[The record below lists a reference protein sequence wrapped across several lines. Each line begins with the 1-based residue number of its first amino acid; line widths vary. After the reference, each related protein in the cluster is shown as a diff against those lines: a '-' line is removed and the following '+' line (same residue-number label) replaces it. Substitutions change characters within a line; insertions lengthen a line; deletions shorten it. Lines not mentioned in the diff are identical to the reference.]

1 MTTESKVINDRS
13 KRKINGHSIFYLI
26 EYFKYPLKY
35 LTTENIGYN
44 AGVLLSL
51 GITGFAILW
60 RGLNALHFVH
70 QNNPVDSDKYDKS
83 QEEENDTPLLDFLDD
98 FFP

>member
-1 MTTESKVINDRS
+1 ME
-13 KRKINGHSIFYLI
+13 
-26 EYFKYPLKY
+26 Y
-35 LTTENIGYN
+35 LTTAFTENIGYN
-44 AGVLLSL
+44 AGDVSLSL
-51 GITGFAILW
+51 CITGFAILW

-98 FFP
+98 FLP